1 MYSILKNKE
10 GELMLIFNPSFGE
23 DPELSMFLY
32 DDSGLGLL
40 LQDLFSG
47 IRIKNIGPEA
57 LAVLADVT
65 HIHVVEKDGDTV
77 IRDYLA
83 AVRKVSDVKA
93 LVR

>member
-10 GELMLIFNPSFGE
+10 GELMLIFNPSLGE

-65 HIHVVEKDGDTV
+65 HIHVVEEDGDTV

>member
-10 GELMLIFNPSFGE
+10 GELMLIFNPSLGE

-57 LAVLADVT
+57 LVVLADVT